1 MTKQEELATKKDLGE
16 LEGRLTTQI
25 GANATK
31 IDGNAAKID
40 GNAAK
45 IDANATKID
54 QVEKN
59 LSAKID
65 VNATKIDANAAKIDA
80 NAAKIDRVERNLG
93 AKIDANSEAISKL
106 TSLAL
111 ENKDDIK
118 KMATREYMDKRLDD
132 IVTGQDKMIKLYMN
146 LDQER
151 TATKGRVDRIEGDVE
166 ENKSKIRELEAKV
179 AR

>member
-1 MTKQEELATKKDLGE
+1 MTKQEELATKEDLGE

-40 GNAAK
+40 ANAA
-45 IDANATKID
+45 KID

-59 LSAKID
+59 LS
-65 VNATKIDANAAKIDA
+65 AKIDA

-151 TATKGRVDRIEGDVE
+151 TATKARVDRIDGDVE
-166 ENKSKIRELEAKV
+166 KNKSKIRELEAKV

>member
-1 MTKQEELATKKDLGE
+1 MVTKQEELATKEDLGE

-25 GANATK
+25 GANA
-31 IDGNAAKID
+31 AKID

-45 IDANATKID
+45 IDANAAKIDVNAAKID

-65 VNATKIDANAAKIDA
+65 ANGSKIDSIATSLS
-80 NAAKIDRVERNLG
+80 R
-93 AKIDANSEAISKL
+93 L
-106 TSLAL
+106 TSIVL
-111 ENKDDIK
+111 ENRER
-118 KMATREYMDKRLDD
+118 MANKEEMNKRLDR

-151 TATKGRVDRIEGDVE
+151 TATKARVDRIDGDVE
-166 ENKSKIRELEAKV
+166 KNKTKIRELEAKV

>member
-1 MTKQEELATKKDLGE
+1 MMTKQEELATKEDLGE

-25 GANATK
+25 GANAT
-31 IDGNAAKID
+31 
-40 GNAAK
+40 
-45 IDANATKID
+45 
-54 QVEKN
+54 
-59 LSAKID
+59 
-65 VNATKIDANAAKIDA
+65 
-80 NAAKIDRVERNLG
+80 
-93 AKIDANSEAISKL
+93 KIDANSEAISKL

-151 TATKGRVDRIEGDVE
+151 TATKARVDRIDGDVE
-166 ENKSKIRELEAKV
+166 KNKSKIRELEAKV
-179 AR
+179 AQ

>member
-1 MTKQEELATKKDLGE
+1 LTPTPPLAITNVAVEEMMVTKQEELATKKDLGE

-25 GANATK
+25 GANAT
-31 IDGNAAKID
+31 
-40 GNAAK
+40 
-45 IDANATKID
+45 
-54 QVEKN
+54 
-59 LSAKID
+59 
-65 VNATKIDANAAKIDA
+65 
-80 NAAKIDRVERNLG
+80 
-93 AKIDANSEAISKL
+93 KIDANSEAISKL

-151 TATKGRVDRIEGDVE
+151 TATKARVDRIDGDVE
-166 ENKSKIRELEAKV
+166 KNKSKIRELEAKV

>member
-1 MTKQEELATKKDLGE
+1 MTKQEELATKEDLGE

-45 IDANATKID
+45 IDANAAKID

-59 LSAKID
+59 LS
-65 VNATKIDANAAKIDA
+65 AKIDA

-151 TATKGRVDRIEGDVE
+151 TATKARVDRIDGDVE
-166 ENKSKIRELEAKV
+166 KNKTKIRELEAKV

>member
-1 MTKQEELATKKDLGE
+1 MTKQEELATKEDLGE

-40 GNAAK
+40 ANAA
-45 IDANATKID
+45 KID

-59 LSAKID
+59 LS
-65 VNATKIDANAAKIDA
+65 AKIDA

-132 IVTGQDKMIKLYMN
+132 IVTGQDKMIRLFMN
-146 LDQER
+146 VNQEQVAA
-151 TATKGRVDRIEGDVE
+151 TARADRIEAEVG
-166 ENKSKIRELEAKV
+166 ENKTKIRELEAKV

>member
-1 MTKQEELATKKDLGE
+1 MTKQEELATKEDLGE

-31 IDGNAAKID
+31 IDTNAAKID
-40 GNAAK
+40 R
-45 IDANATKID
+45 
-54 QVEKN
+54 VEKN
-59 LSAKID
+59 LS
-65 VNATKIDANAAKIDA
+65 TKIDANAAKIDQVEKSLSTKIDA
-80 NAAKIDRVERNLG
+80 NTAKIDRVERNLG
-93 AKIDANSEAISKL
+93 AKIDANSEALSKL

-151 TATKGRVDRIEGDVE
+151 TATKARVDRIDGDVE
-166 ENKSKIRELEAKV
+166 KNKSKIRELEAKV

>member
-1 MTKQEELATKKDLGE
+1 MTKQEELATKEDLGE

-25 GANATK
+25 GANA
-31 IDGNAAKID
+31 
-40 GNAAK
+40 AK
-45 IDANATKID
+45 IDANAAKID

-65 VNATKIDANAAKIDA
+65 ANSAKIDA

-111 ENKDDIK
+111 DNKDEIK
-118 KMATREYMDKRLDD
+118 KMATKEDMDKRLDD
-132 IVTGQDKMIKLYMN
+132 IVTGQDKMIRLFMN
-146 LDQER
+146 VNQEQVAA
-151 TATKGRVDRIEGDVE
+151 TARADRIEDDVE

-179 AR
+179 AQ

>member
-1 MTKQEELATKKDLGE
+1 MTKQEELATKEDLGE

-40 GNAAK
+40 ANAA
-45 IDANATKID
+45 KID

-65 VNATKIDANAAKIDA
+65 ANSAKIDA

-93 AKIDANSEAISKL
+93 AKIDANSEALSKL

-151 TATKGRVDRIEGDVE
+151 TATKARVDRIDGDVE
-166 ENKSKIRELEAKV
+166 KNKSKIRELEAKV
-179 AR
+179 AQ